1 MPTVGLDV
9 ILNDARNRKYAVGG
23 FAISNLDFIDCLVDS
38 AIEENSPI
46 ILQLAEAHFKY
57 LGLEKIVPAILNVAR
72 NVNIPICIHLDH
84 GQSLKTVI
92 KAIRAGFNSVMFDG
106 SHSSFDENIRLTKE
120 VVSIAHAAGIS
131 VEGEIGYIGGESAGF
146 NVKSTYVPKKENF
159 TKVEE
164 AYRFARETKVDA
176 LAISVGNAHGF
187 YKDKPNLDFER
198 IAEIQKAIDVP
209 LVLHGG
215 SGISE
220 ENFKKA
226 IQVGICKINY
236 YTDMSVVAV
245 NKLRDFLALNQ
256 DFNSYPDLIKI
267 AMAEV
272 KNHLKEIMKIF
283 GSSNKFA
290 SDKTACFLCNEGSC
304 SFINPELAPSNNI
317 LIYSDLIEKISS
329 EVIKCIKK

>member
-1 MPTVGLDV
+1 MSTAGLDV

-57 LGLEKIVPAILNVAR
+57 LGLEKIVPAILNVAKD
-72 NVNIPICIHLDH
+72 VNIPICIHLDH

-106 SHSSFDENIRLTKE
+106 SQSPLDENIRLTKE
-120 VVSIAHAAGIS
+120 VVLIAHAAGLS

-146 NVKSTYVPKKENF
+146 NVKSTYIPEKKNF
-159 TKVEE
+159 TRVEE
-164 AYRFARETKVDA
+164 AYKFVMETKVDA
-176 LAISVGNAHGF
+176 LAISVGNAHGI

-198 IAEIQKAIDVP
+198 IAEIHKAIDVP

-220 ENFKKA
+220 IDFKNA
-226 IQVGICKINY
+226 IQMGICKINY

-245 NKLRDFLALNQ
+245 NKLRDFLASNQ
-256 DFNSYPDLIKI
+256 EFNSYPDLVKI
-267 AMAEV
+267 AMTEV

-290 SDKTACFLCNEGSC
+290 SDKTACFQCSEGSC
-304 SFINPELAPSNNI
+304 SFINPKLASSNNI
-317 LIYSDLIEKISS
+317 LIYYDLVEKISS
-329 EVIKCIKK
+329 EVIRYIKK